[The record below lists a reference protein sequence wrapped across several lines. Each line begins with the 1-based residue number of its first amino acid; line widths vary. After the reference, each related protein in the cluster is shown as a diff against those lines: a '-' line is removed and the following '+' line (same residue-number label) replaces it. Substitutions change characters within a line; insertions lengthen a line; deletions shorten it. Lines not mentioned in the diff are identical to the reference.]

1 VGKEIALKL
10 EIIRKRFIPMS
21 ETMFFILLSLQEERH
36 GYGIMQHVKELTQ
49 NRIVLGAGTIY
60 QSLSKLEGDGL
71 IVSTREIDRKKL
83 YLITEVGW
91 LILKEEAMRIK
102 EIYQIVERLL

>member
-1 VGKEIALKL
+1 
-10 EIIRKRFIPMS
+10 
-21 ETMFFILLSLQEERH
+21 MFFILLSLQEERH

-71 IVSTREIDRKKL
+71 IISTREIDRKKL
-83 YLITEVGW
+83 YLITEVGR
-91 LILKEEAMRIK
+91 LILKEEAMRII

>member
-1 VGKEIALKL
+1 
-10 EIIRKRFIPMS
+10 M
-21 ETMFFILLSLQEERH
+21 
-36 GYGIMQHVKELTQ
+36 
-49 NRIVLGAGTIY
+49 
-60 QSLSKLEGDGL
+60 

-91 LILKEEAMRIK
+91 LILKEEAKRIK